1 MHQSLPRSLVFL
13 ECNEQYFIGTIKMTF
28 TTIETIAQD
37 GVAWI
42 WLNRPDVRN
51 AMNDVMISE
60 LTNAVGDA
68 IADDTLRAIVLAGHG
83 KAFCAGGDLSWMRK
97 AREMSPDEARADSLK
112 LAQLLQLIYQS
123 PKPTVARVHGSAFA
137 GAMGLVAACDI
148 AIAADTTKFC
158 LSEVKLGLIPAMISP
173 YVIRAMGERAAR
185 RYFLSAEVFQAAEA
199 YRLGFI
205 SDLCIEDELDEQ
217 VESVLKHL
225 LQGAP
230 QALAEAKRLIR
241 DVAGQAINEALA
253 AQTAQRIAVIR
264 AGDEAQE
271 GIAAF
276 FEKRKPAWQAPPASS
291 SS

>member
-1 MHQSLPRSLVFL
+1 
-13 ECNEQYFIGTIKMTF
+13 MTY
-28 TTIETIAQD
+28 TTIETIAQG

-60 LTNAVGDA
+60 LNNAVADA
-68 IADDTLRAIVLAGHG
+68 IADNTLGAIVLAGRG
-83 KAFCAGGDLSWMRK
+83 KAFCAGGDLSWMRRAK
-97 AREMSPDEARADSLK
+97 EMTPDEAKADSLK
-112 LAQLLQLIYQS
+112 LAQLLQCLYQS

-148 AIAADTTKFC
+148 AIASDSTKFC

-199 YRLGFI
+199 YRIGFI
-205 SDLCIEDELDEQ
+205 SDLCIEAELDEQ
-217 VESVLKHL
+217 IDRLLGHL

-230 QALAEAKRLIR
+230 QALSEAKRLIR
-241 DVAGQAINEALA
+241 DVEGQPINEALA
-253 AQTAQRIAVIR
+253 MQTAQRIAAIR

-276 FEKRKPAWQAPPASS
+276 FEKRKPAWQLPSS
-291 SS
+291 RS

>member
-1 MHQSLPRSLVFL
+1 
-13 ECNEQYFIGTIKMTF
+13 MTNMIDTTY
-28 TTIETIAQD
+28 TTIETIAHS
-37 GVAWI
+37 GVASI

-60 LTNAVGDA
+60 LNNAVADA
-68 IADDTLRAIVLAGHG
+68 IDDQSIRAIVLGGRG

-97 AREMSPDEARADSLK
+97 AKQMTPSEAQADSLK

-148 AIAADTTKFC
+148 AVACDTTKFC

-199 YRLGFI
+199 YRIGFI
-205 SDLCIEDELDEQ
+205 SDLCIEVELDEHIQ
-217 VESVLKHL
+217 LLVGHL

-230 QALAEAKRLIR
+230 LALGEAKRLIR
-241 DVAGQAINEALA
+241 DVEGRPINDALA
-253 AQTAQRIAVIR
+253 LQTAQSIAAIR
-264 AGDEAQE
+264 AGNEAQE

-276 FEKRKPAWQAPPASS
+276 FEKRKPAWQIQSPSPTPPS
-291 SS
+291 